1 VAAAKKKTKRHPA
14 PSKRAPRPAS
24 NRTTKPAGTPATFP
38 ATKPLAPARAA
49 PPKSAPRAARSR
61 VPFAK
66 PDQPPTEAELVARLP
81 LATGKKLDA
90 VRTFLKKQKRV
101 AEDLYFYG
109 PKTGWAFRYLR
120 GSHSVATIMIHGDHL
135 MGIVALDAAALEII
149 DFSSLSE
156 AAQHAHKMAHGSPS
170 LLWLDLPLEGSGASD
185 FKSLLRSKLK
195 SLPAPGRTPPPP
207 PPPPPRRD
215 SPA

>member
-1 VAAAKKKTKRHPA
+1 LAAAKKKTKRHHASVKRAVKPA
-14 PSKRAPRPAS
+14 PHGAV
-24 NRTTKPAGTPATFP
+24 TKPAA
-38 ATKPLAPARAA
+38 KLAA
-49 PPKSAPRAARSR
+49 APRAAPVKPPPRPTRSK

-66 PDQPPTEAELVARLP
+66 PGEPPTEAELLARLP

-135 MGIVALDAAALEII
+135 MGIVALDAAALQTI

-156 AAQHAHKMAHGSPS
+156 AARQAHRMAHGSPS

-195 SLPAPGRTPPPP
+195 SLPAPGPPP

-215 SPA
+215 VPA